1 MTTRLYD
8 KVFGCLAASQV
19 GSAMGAPVEGKS
31 HDEIKARYGWLDRL
45 VPYRL
50 GGNVY
55 PPGTTEDGVERQKLM
70 VLSIIDN
77 NGPITARDLA
87 KTWLKYVDEENFGI
101 LAGQQDE
108 IHYRLIR
115 AGISPEDSGYYD
127 AHYGRM
133 GFNRACHPIG
143 IVNACFP
150 ELAAKNALDVARLYQ
165 PPTGRGIPWKESKKI
180 FPLYTIGI
188 DWSAA
193 VCAAI
198 AEAFK
203 PTATPDSVIEQAT
216 AYVVE
221 PARDEILAAVEIA
234 DGCSDYEEIVAEFY
248 QRYYA
253 VGLPMAQSRAF
264 EVTSKAM
271 ALFYVYKG
279 DVRATMEAAV
289 NMGRD
294 TDCLASVSA
303 GIAGAFSGSGG
314 IPDAW
319 IAQVNA
325 SAKENRALSVT
336 DMPLED
342 QAQGLHDALLAHYAR
357 MEDSLHALGGLQN

>member
-1 MTTRLYD
+1 MNRLYD
-8 KVFGCLAASQV
+8 KFLGCLAASQV
-19 GSAMGAPVEGKS
+19 GSSMGAPVEGKT
-31 HDEIKARYGWLDRL
+31 HQEIQATYGWLDRL
-45 VPYRL
+45 VEYEMW
-50 GGNVY
+50 GKVY

-77 NGPITARDLA
+77 CGPITARDLA
-87 KTWLKYVDEENFGI
+87 KTWLKYVKEESFGL

-108 IHYRLIR
+108 IHYRLIK

-165 PPTGRGIPWKESKKI
+165 PPTGRGIAWKESKRI
-180 FPLYTIGI
+180 YPTYMIGI

-203 PTATPDSVIEQAT
+203 PTATRDSIVTEAT
-216 AYVVE
+216 SYIVE
-221 PARDEILAAVEIA
+221 PARDEILRAVEIA
-234 DGCSDYEEIVAEFY
+234 DRCDEYEKLVYEFGKL
-248 QRYYA
+248 YYA
-253 VGLPMAQSRAF
+253 VGLPMAQSRAC
-264 EVTSKAM
+264 EVTSKAF
-271 ALFYVYKG
+271 ALLYFYQG
-279 DVRATMEAAV
+279 DVKETMIGAV

-303 GIAGAFSGSGG
+303 GIAGAWQGSSG
-314 IPDAW
+314 IPKEW
-319 IAQVNA
+319 IQQVNEA
-325 SAKENRALSVT
+325 SKVNELTVT
-336 DMPLED
+336 DMTIEE
-342 QAQGLHDALLAHYAR
+342 QAQGLCEALFAHRASLAS
-357 MEDSLHALGGLQN
+357 SLEELEQLI